1 MRVGIMGGTFD
12 PIHIGHLLIA
22 EAAWEDLKLDKVLF
36 MPSGNP
42 PHKQVREGA
51 TNSERLE
58 ITRLAIRGNPHF
70 ELSSFEMERAESCTY
85 TYLTLEN
92 LHEIHPDWDQYFI
105 LGGDSLVDFHGWRE
119 PQRICDACTLAVAI
133 RDHMPA
139 DAFDAEIR
147 ALKLRYHARVE
158 NSIPAIST
166 SLQVSC
172 AQESARGG
180 ASATSYLKPAPHLS
194 RRTGFIAV
202 DKAHLR
208 PCISLSRFETV
219 NPDLQ
224 SVRTY
229 RLWLRRPMTSKK

>member
-22 EAAWEDLKLDKVLF
+22 EAAWEELKLDKVLF

-70 ELSSFEMERAESCTY
+70 ELSSFEMERAESRTY
-85 TYLTLEN
+85 TYLTLA
-92 LHEIHPDWDQYFI
+92 FTKSI
-105 LGGDSLVDFHGWRE
+105 LTGIS
-119 PQRICDACTLAVAI
+119 ISYS
-133 RDHMPA
+133 
-139 DAFDAEIR
+139 AEIR
-147 ALKLRYHARVE
+147 WLISTAGESRRGSAMPAPWPLQSVTICLRMHLTPRSGRLSCATMHVWK

-224 SVRTY
+224 PVRTY
-229 RLWLRRPMTSKK
+229 RLWLRRPTTSKK

>member
-70 ELSSFEMERAESCTY
+70 ELSSFEMERAESRTY
-85 TYLTLEN
+85 TYLTLEQ

-105 LGGDSLVDFHGWRE
+105 LGGDSLVDFHGWKE

-158 NSIPAIST
+158 KLHTGNIDISSSELRARIREGRSVRYFIP
-166 SLQVSC
+166 
-172 AQESARGG
+172 E
-180 ASATSYLKPAPHLS
+180 ASAA
-194 RRTGFIAV
+194 FIE
-202 DKAHLR
+202 KNR
-208 PCISLSRFETV
+208 IYSC
-219 NPDLQ
+219 
-224 SVRTY
+224 
-229 RLWLRRPMTSKK
+229 

>member
-22 EAAWEDLKLDKVLF
+22 EAAWEELKLDKVVF

-70 ELSSFEMERAESCTY
+70 ELSSFEMERAESRTY

-158 NSIPAIST
+158 KLHTGNIDISSSELRARIREGRSVRYFIPE
-166 SLQVSC
+166 
-172 AQESARGG
+172 ESA
-180 ASATSYLKPAPHLS
+180 A
-194 RRTGFIAV
+194 FIE
-202 DKAHLR
+202 KNR
-208 PCISLSRFETV
+208 IYSC
-219 NPDLQ
+219 
-224 SVRTY
+224 
-229 RLWLRRPMTSKK
+229 